1 MAGRI
6 TRVSVTYAADTA
18 DGVQHSLVG
27 LTALRRAVR
36 PKRLAELLDDLALA
50 SEDVIAARSARD
62 RATLAE
68 HLRRTE

>member
-1 MAGRI
+1 MAGKI

-36 PKRLAELLDDLALA
+36 PERLAELLDDLALA
-50 SEDVIAARSARD
+50 CEDVIAARSARD
-62 RATLAE
+62 PATLAE